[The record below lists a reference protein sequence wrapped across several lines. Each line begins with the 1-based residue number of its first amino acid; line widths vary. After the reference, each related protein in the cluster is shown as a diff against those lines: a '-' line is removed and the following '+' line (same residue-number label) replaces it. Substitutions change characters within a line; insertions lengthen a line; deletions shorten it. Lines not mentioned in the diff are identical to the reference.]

1 MTNKLAILALAILL
15 PCANAAADDPDFP
28 ENGAFAINESELT
41 LKDGKL
47 GIHEL
52 NPSAELHVNGHII
65 VTGDTTAP
73 PLKGKLLT
81 ATGPTGQAAW
91 QDPAPT
97 GFKNRL
103 INGMLDVWQ
112 RGGTFSSYS
121 GYSADRWLTEAV
133 NAAEPP
139 LIERGVP
146 LSGTDMPFRYYLKAS
161 GANTNH
167 IGMRQQIEFAH
178 FHDLMGK
185 TATFSFWAKALTD
198 NEESKNIRV
207 WSSQSTDQDAS
218 LLTNIYAG
226 TETSTMTLSTTE
238 WRHVVT
244 NININGDTR
253 ALAVGVVLGS
263 VDDPVSTNTRSVG
276 IGGLQLEL
284 GDLATAFEQRP
295 YATELQLCQRYYE
308 KSYAPETSPG
318 TPETASVIETGAIS
332 DNSTMVLSLPTVN
345 YKIPKR
351 VTPSVT
357 FYSPSGASGNC
368 AWYTDF
374 GTAQNL
380 ATTTERTGVNGF
392 MARQSADLNAYDH
405 MVCHFTADAEFH

>member
-15 PCANAAADDPDFP
+15 PCANAAADDPNFP
-28 ENGAFAINESELT
+28 ENGTFAINGSELT
-41 LKDGKL
+41 LKDGML
-47 GIHEL
+47 GINEL
-52 NPSAELHVNGHII
+52 NPSAKLHVNGNMI

-112 RGGTFSSYS
+112 RGETFTSYS
-121 GYSADRWLTEAV
+121 GYSADRWLTEAIG
-133 NAAEPP
+133 AGATPT
-139 LIERGVP
+139 IERAVP
-146 LSGTDMPFRYYLKAS
+146 PSGTDMPFRYYLKAS

-178 FHDLMGK
+178 FHDLAGK
-185 TATFSFWAKALTD
+185 TATFSFWAKALED
-198 NEESKNIRV
+198 NDESKSIRV
-207 WSSQSTDQDAS
+207 WSSQSTSQDAS
-218 LLTNIYAG
+218 LFTDIAIG
-226 TETSTMTLSTTE
+226 TETYAMEISTTE
-238 WRHVVT
+238 WRHIAV
-244 NININGDTR
+244 NLDINGDTR

-276 IGGLQLEL
+276 IEGLQLEL
-284 GDLATAFEQRP
+284 GDLATSFEQRP

-308 KSYAPETSPG
+308 KSYAPETGPG
-318 TPETASVIETGAIS
+318 MPETANVIETGAIS
-332 DNSTMVLSLPTVN
+332 DNSTMVISLPTVN
-345 YKIPKR
+345 YKIQKR
-351 VTPSVT
+351 VAPSVT
-357 FYSPSGASGNC
+357 FYSPSGTSGNC
-368 AWYTDF
+368 AWYADF
-374 GTAQNL
+374 ATAQNL
-380 ATTTERTGVNGF
+380 ATTTGRSGVNGF
-392 MARQSADLNAYDH
+392 MARQSADLNASDH